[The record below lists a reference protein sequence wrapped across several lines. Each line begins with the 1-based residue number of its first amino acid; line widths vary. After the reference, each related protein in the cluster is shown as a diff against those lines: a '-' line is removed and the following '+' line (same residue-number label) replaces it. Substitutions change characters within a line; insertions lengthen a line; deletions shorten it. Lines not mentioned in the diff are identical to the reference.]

1 MVLKCELAYHWRV
14 TLAEVDSIFSGS
26 EIATWEAVRDL
37 APFGLRGEY
46 VRGAALQALTA
57 NANRDPKRRPQ
68 PYTLNDFLP
77 EWLRYEAG
85 RTADSLEQMMSYLD
99 TTWGKN

>member
-1 MVLKCELAYHWRV
+1 
-14 TLAEVDSIFSGS
+14 VDDTFSGS

-46 VRGAALQALTA
+46 VRAAALQALTA

-68 PYTLNDFLP
+68 AYSLNDFLP
-77 EWLRYEAG
+77 EWLRYEPG
-85 RTADSLEQMMSYLD
+85 ETADSLEQMMAYLNA
-99 TTWGKN
+99 TWGEE